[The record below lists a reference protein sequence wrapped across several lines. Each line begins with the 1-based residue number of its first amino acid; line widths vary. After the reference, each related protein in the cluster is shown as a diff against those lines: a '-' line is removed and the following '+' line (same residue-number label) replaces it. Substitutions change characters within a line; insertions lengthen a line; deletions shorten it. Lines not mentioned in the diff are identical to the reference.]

1 MDERWEL
8 ESTDNE
14 LKFFFDRKLII
25 HLYKFN
31 NIWHTSVL
39 GHDKMYQD
47 RNLSDAI
54 KNAEAAAI
62 ECGWM

>member
-1 MDERWEL
+1 MHERWEL

-14 LKFFFDRKLII
+14 LKFFFDKKLII
-25 HLYKFN
+25 HLYKFK

-39 GHDKMYQD
+39 GHEKIYQD
-47 RNLSDAI
+47 KNLSDAI

-62 ECGWM
+62 L